1 MLNDRTR
8 ERNSKTVTGLL
19 CIYMLYMLKLSK
31 GVENGGVHMRWGQQA
46 WLKRLLQ
53 PPPGAGMRR
62 RRRWKSSG
70 KSRFQGISLSFGS
83 NRRKVKWHSQSNG
96 APSSTA
102 RPKGGLSAFRKFGNW
117 KTVTPKPKR
126 KRRVWM
132 ITLLVFV
139 LLSIQM
145 FLYVDKHIRPPLMHL
160 AKIRV
165 KQMATQ
171 AINRAITEQI
181 TNSRPLDQLIE
192 WKTDNQGKVSSFILN
207 SNEHM
212 RITSETVSIVQHALL
227 EVEEF
232 SDHIPLGQAL
242 GSTLIASFGPRIPVK
257 MEPQGAV
264 KVDLSTR
271 AREVAI
277 NMVLVE
283 VYIKVVEEVA
293 IVIPFDAE
301 PEVLETE
308 IPISYL
314 MVVGDVPMYY
324 YDGNGNPVGA
334 NKEQAP
340 SITLP
345 PLSSDKE
352 KEGSSE
358 DQTVSKSLDPSSS
371 ESKLTV
377 PASKEDTG
385 VDSEGHGE

>member
-1 MLNDRTR
+1 
-8 ERNSKTVTGLL
+8 
-19 CIYMLYMLKLSK
+19 
-31 GVENGGVHMRWGQQA
+31 MRWGQQS
-46 WLKRLLQ
+46 WLRRLLQ
-53 PPPGAGMRR
+53 PPSGAGIRR
-62 RRRWKSSG
+62 KRRWKSNG
-70 KSRFQGISLSFGS
+70 RRRLQDLSLSFGS
-83 NRRKVKWHSQSNG
+83 SRKKVKWHSQSHSVL
-96 APSSTA
+96 ASPA
-102 RPKGGLSAFRKFGNW
+102 EPKASGGSVRKFKAW
-117 KTVTPKPKR
+117 KTAPPKPKR
-126 KRRVWM
+126 RRRVWL
-132 ITLLVFV
+132 IVLIVFV
-139 LLSIQM
+139 ILSVQM

-171 AINRAITEQI
+171 AINKAITEQI
-181 TNSRPLDQLIE
+181 TNSRPIDQLIE
-192 WKTDNQGKVSSFILN
+192 WKTDNDGKVSSFILN

-212 RITSETVSIVQHALL
+212 RITSETVSIVQSALL

-232 SDHIPLGQAL
+232 RDHIPLGQAL

-283 VYIKVVEEVA
+283 VYIKVIEEVA
-293 IVIPFDAE
+293 IVIPFDVE
-301 PEVLETE
+301 PETLETE

-334 NKEQAP
+334 NREQAP

-345 PLSSDKE
+345 PLSPDEE
-352 KEGSSE
+352 KEGTVE
-358 DQTVSKSLDPSSS
+358 DQAVSKSMDTEGDQPKQG
-371 ESKLTV
+371 EPAATEDVEMGSK
-377 PASKEDTG
+377 G
-385 VDSEGHGE
+385 NGDS

>member
-1 MLNDRTR
+1 
-8 ERNSKTVTGLL
+8 
-19 CIYMLYMLKLSK
+19 
-31 GVENGGVHMRWGQQA
+31 MRWGQQS

-62 RRRWKSSG
+62 NRRWRSSGRKSQFSGIQLSLGRNRRR
-70 KSRFQGISLSFGS
+70 
-83 NRRKVKWHSQSNG
+83 VKWHSQSSG
-96 APSSTA
+96 ASPMSSSSTSNRGRFTPA
-102 RPKGGLSAFRKFGNW
+102 RKFGNW

-132 ITLLVFV
+132 IVLIVFA
-139 LLSIQM
+139 LLSVQM

-171 AINRAITEQI
+171 AINKAISEQI

-192 WKTDNQGKVSSFILN
+192 WKTDHQGKVSSFILN

-212 RITSETVSIVQHALL
+212 RITSETVSVVQHALL

-301 PEVLETE
+301 PEILETE

-324 YDGNGNPVGA
+324 YDGSGNPVGS

-340 SITLP
+340 AITLP
-345 PLSSDKE
+345 PLSMDKE
-352 KEGSSE
+352 KESSTE
-358 DQTVSKSLDPSSS
+358 DQAVSKSMDSKGNESEPSQPVTKGGTGSS
-371 ESKLTV
+371 GE
-377 PASKEDTG
+377 EQ
-385 VDSEGHGE
+385 HGE